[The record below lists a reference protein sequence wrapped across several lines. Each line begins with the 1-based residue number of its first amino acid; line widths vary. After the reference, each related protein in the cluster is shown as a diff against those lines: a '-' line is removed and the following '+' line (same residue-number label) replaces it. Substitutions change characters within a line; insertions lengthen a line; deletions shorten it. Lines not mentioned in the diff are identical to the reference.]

1 MMRDAMKK
9 GVKQVLCVALATGLL
24 SAAVAQEG
32 HPIKGSWI
40 GEWQG
45 NEALGES
52 LLMVMNWDGKEI
64 TGVINPGTDNLEIES
79 AELNPEDWS
88 VRIEA
93 GDYVLEGTFAR
104 LELPNRS
111 ISGKWSS
118 DGKSGDFEIVRQ

>member
-1 MMRDAMKK
+1 MRFTVKK
-9 GVKQVLCVALATGLL
+9 ALYAALAAGMISGGL
-24 SAAVAQEG
+24 STVSAQEG

-52 LLMVMNWDGKEI
+52 LLLVLNWDGKNI
-64 TGVINPGTDNLEIES
+64 TGIVNPGTDNLEV
-79 AELNPEDWS
+79 ANATLNPADWT
-88 VRIEA
+88 VHLEA

-111 ISGKWSS
+111 IAGTWSNGGESGS
-118 DGKSGDFEIVRQ
+118 FEIVRQ

>member
-1 MMRDAMKK
+1 MRFTVKK
-9 GVKQVLCVALATGLL
+9 AIYVALAAGMISGGL
-24 SAAVAQEG
+24 STVSAQEG

-52 LLMVMNWDGKEI
+52 LLLVLNWDGKNI
-64 TGVINPGTDNLEIES
+64 TGIVNPGTDNLEVEN
-79 AELNPEDWS
+79 ATLNPEDWT
-88 VRIEA
+88 VHLEA

-111 ISGKWSS
+111 IAGTWSNGGESGA
-118 DGKSGDFEIVRQ
+118 FEIVRQ

>member
-1 MMRDAMKK
+1 MRFSVKK
-9 GVKQVLCVALATGLL
+9 ALGVAFVAGLI
-24 SAAVAQEG
+24 STAFAQEG

-40 GEWQG
+40 GEWEG

-52 LLMVMNWDGKEI
+52 LLMVMNWDGKNI
-64 TGVINPGTDNLEIES
+64 TGVINPGTDNLEIET
-79 AELNPEDWS
+79 AELNPDDWS

-111 ISGKWSS
+111 ISGKWSNGG
-118 DGKSGDFEIVRQ
+118 DSGNFEIVRQ

>member
-1 MMRDAMKK
+1 MRFSVKK
-9 GVKQVLCVALATGLL
+9 ALGVAFVAGLI
-24 SAAVAQEG
+24 STAFAQEG

-40 GEWQG
+40 GEWEG

-52 LLMVMNWDGKEI
+52 LLMVMNWDGKNI
-64 TGVINPGTDNLEIES
+64 TGVINPGTDNLEIET
-79 AELNPEDWS
+79 AELNPNDWS

-111 ISGKWSS
+111 ISGKWSNGG
-118 DGKSGDFEIVRQ
+118 DSGNFEIVRQ